1 MAQDIQ
7 LPAVEGLIDVAV
19 VTGFL
24 ELFDSSGRA
33 IDLHVFCHG
42 FLFLA
47 GTSVLADVF
56 PLPQLADYRE
66 AWMLSGVAVAG
77 AWIGCRGVVLRFTGV
92 KEDKQDQ
99 QVRR

>member
-1 MAQDIQ
+1 MIECRGSDISVGDAEYLGYECEGATAQGA
-7 LPAVEGLIDVAV
+7 LLIV
-19 VTGFL
+19 
-24 ELFDSSGRA
+24 GRTY
-33 IDLHVFCHG
+33 CHG